1 MNGKGA
7 FKSLYKAIDLVPSHS
22 IRVKKRAI
30 QPYSHM
36 IYIHSE
42 ESEKERSVQQVSQ
55 TLEGQM
61 RVHHKEEYRSY
72 ERHALDVADI
82 RSVAHIRL

>member
-1 MNGKGA
+1 
-7 FKSLYKAIDLVPSHS
+7 
-22 IRVKKRAI
+22 
-30 QPYSHM
+30 M

-61 RVHHKEEYRSY
+61 RVHHQEEYRSY